1 MGRARRLYRLA
12 VLVAYINA
20 GLQTAI
26 LSFALGS
33 LAGDH
38 DAIPLIFPQII
49 PPLGLF
55 LLIVTVALTDD
66 MRHIRRRIEQERQ
79 SPRS

>member
-12 VLVAYINA
+12 ILVAYINA
-20 GLQTAI
+20 GLQTAT

-33 LAGDH
+33 LAEDH
-38 DAIPLIFPQII
+38 DAIPLIFPQIVL
-49 PPLGLF
+49 PLGLF
-55 LLIVTVALTDD
+55 LLVTTVSLTDD
-66 MRHIRRRIEQERQ
+66 MRHLRRRIEQERQ